1 MSNKRN
7 VDPSQVI
14 PFQEKFGYALGDFA
28 SNLFWMPFI
37 LYGTYF
43 YTDVFGISALS
54 VGVMLLVTRIWD
66 VVNDP
71 VMGIIADRNKPI
83 KGLGKYRPFLF
94 WFAIPFGVVGTTAF
108 FTPEFDPTGKLIY
121 AWVTYVAFGMI
132 YTIINI
138 PYSALMS
145 VMSKEPGERN
155 STSFFRMIG
164 AQSAGLLVSSSLM
177 TFVAKL
183 GGESAQRGFFLTMA
197 LFAFIAVISFF
208 LTGKMTR
215 ERVTPEE
222 KPKGELAKDMKAIF
236 TNVPWWILFFVSFF
250 TIAAFTIRFGVAAYY
265 FKYYADQAAV
275 NAWNI
280 GFIQGGAISA
290 FFTLGTIFSL
300 LGVVVFSFFAKTIDK
315 KKMYFTLIIISG
327 FVSIYFYY
335 IPNTDITTI
344 VVTQALFSFLTGP
357 TAAIMFAMYTD
368 IAAYIKHQTGSDS
381 SGLVMSAGS
390 LSQKFGWA
398 VGGSLTGILLG
409 LAGYQP
415 DQIQPE
421 NVKEIM
427 SIMMSWAPTGACILG
442 ALAMLTY
449 PLNDKKMR
457 VITDELAAQEA
468 NKDK

>member
-1 MSNKRN
+1 MSEPRN

-14 PFQEKFGYALGDFA
+14 PFFEKFGYALGDFA
-28 SNLFWMPFI
+28 SNLFWMPFV

-43 YTDVFGISALS
+43 YTDVFGISAMS

-71 VMGIIADRNKPI
+71 VMGILADRNKPNRF
-83 KGLGKYRPFLF
+83 GKYRPFLF
-94 WFAIPFGVVGTTAF
+94 WFAIPFGLVGAIAF
-108 FTPEFDPTGKLIY
+108 YTPDLSPTGKLIY
-121 AWVTYVAFGMI
+121 AWATYVAFGMI
-132 YTIINI
+132 YTVINI

-164 AQSAGLLVSSSLM
+164 AQAAGLFVSSSLM
-177 TFVAKL
+177 TFIAAL
-183 GGESAQRGFFLTMA
+183 GGENIQRGFFLTMT
-197 LFAFIAVISFF
+197 LFALIAVVSFF
-208 LTGKMTR
+208 LTGHMTT
-215 ERVTPEE
+215 ERIQPQE
-222 KPKGELAKDMKAIF
+222 KIGGELSSDMRAIF
-236 TNVPWWILFFVSFF
+236 TNIPWWILFFVAFF

-275 NAWNI
+275 EAWNI
-280 GFIQGGAISA
+280 GFIEGGAISA

-300 LGVVVFSFFAKTIDK
+300 LGIITFSFFAKTIDK

-327 FVSIYFYY
+327 FVSVYFYY
-335 IPNTDITTI
+335 IPNTNITTI
-344 VVTQALFSFLTGP
+344 IATQALFSFLTGP

-368 IAAYIKHQTGSDS
+368 IAAYIKYHTGSDS
-381 SGLVMSAGS
+381 SALVMSAGS

-409 LAGYQP
+409 LAGYEP
-415 DQIQPE
+415 DQAQPE
-421 NVKEIM
+421 NVKQIM
-427 SIMMSWAPTGACILG
+427 SIMMSWAPMGACVLG
-442 ALAMLTY
+442 AIAMLIY

-457 VITDELAAQEA
+457 VITDQLAAREA
-468 NKDK
+468 ENP

>member
-1 MSNKRN
+1 MPTQNTT
-7 VDPSQVI
+7 DPSQVI

-28 SNLFWMPFI
+28 SNLFWMPFV

-54 VGVMLLVTRIWD
+54 VGIMLLVTRIWD

-71 VMGIIADRNKPI
+71 VMGIIADRNPPKA
-83 KGLGKYRPFLF
+83 GVGKYRPFLF
-94 WFAIPFGVVGTTAF
+94 WFAIPFGAVGAIAF
-108 FTPEFDPTGKLIY
+108 FTPDLSPTGKLIY

-132 YTIINI
+132 YTVINI

-145 VMSKEPGERN
+145 VMSREPGERN

-164 AQSAGLLVSSSLM
+164 AQAAGLLVSSSLM

-197 LFAFIAVISFF
+197 IFSAIAVLCFF
-208 LTGKMTR
+208 LTGKLTT
-215 ERVTPEE
+215 ERVQPAE
-222 KPKGELAKDMKAIF
+222 KPPGELTKDMQAIF
-236 TNVPWWILFFVSFF
+236 TNIPWWILFFVAFF

-265 FKYYADQAAV
+265 FKYYADPTAV
-275 NAWNI
+275 ASWDI
-280 GFIQGGAISA
+280 GFIKGGAVSA
-290 FFTLGTIFSL
+290 FFTFGTIFSL

-315 KKMYFTLIIISG
+315 KKMYFALIIISG
-327 FVSIYFYY
+327 FVSVYFYY
-335 IPNTDITTI
+335 IPNTNITTI
-344 VVTQALFSFLTGP
+344 IATQAVFSFLTGP
-357 TAAIMFAMYTD
+357 TAAILFAMYTD
-368 IAAYIKHQTGSDS
+368 IAAFIKHQSGSDS

-409 LAGYQP
+409 LAGYEPGQVQS
-415 DQIQPE
+415 D

-427 SIMMSWAPTGACILG
+427 SIMMSWAPMVACVLG
-442 ALAMLTY
+442 ALAMLIY
-449 PLNDKKMR
+449 PLDDKKMR
-457 VITDELAAQEA
+457 VITDELAARE
-468 NKDK
+468 NI